1 MKIEHVL
8 KAREF
13 SRILQKG
20 RKVSGQLLALYIEH
34 NARGNRVKVGII
46 TPKKCIPTAVRR
58 NYIRRCIYA
67 HFRDPKE
74 GVRLGTT
81 VVARI
86 KGNTRGTNKKPLA
99 AILRGEL
106 RNLTEK
112 AGVLQ

>member
-1 MKIEHVL
+1 VKIDHVL

-20 RKVSGQLLALYIEH
+20 RKVSGQLLSLYIEH
-34 NARGNRVKVGII
+34 DARGNRIKVGII

-58 NYIRRCIYA
+58 NYVRRCIYA

-74 GVRLGTT
+74 GIRLGTT

-86 KGNTRGTNKKPLA
+86 KDNTRGTNKRPMA
-99 AILRGEL
+99 ALLRSEL
-106 RNLTEK
+106 RSLTEK